1 VTLDLQA
8 LHEFAIKAKRACYVG
23 NGQPVSPS
31 RLASHDLKFAD
42 DDWSY
47 CDSYFGGTDF
57 LGQEVIW
64 LNSEPTWVMN
74 YYGFILRPDL
84 ITPTQAGDT
93 LKRALS
99 APDSQARLLDNLF
112 FDGPHGRY
120 TITSKGSI
128 DHFSGQESI
137 SVNDVI
143 AYALDYHGGL
153 VRP

>member
-1 VTLDLQA
+1 MTLDLQA
-8 LHEFAIKAKRACYVG
+8 LHQFAIKAKKACYVG

-31 RLASHDLKFAD
+31 RLASHDLAFAD
-42 DDWSY
+42 GEWSY
-47 CDSYFGGTDF
+47 RDSYFGGTDF

-64 LNSEPTWVMN
+64 FGSEATWVMN

-93 LKRALS
+93 LKQALS
-99 APDSQARLLDNLF
+99 SPDSQARLLDNLS

-120 TITSKGSI
+120 TITSKGYI

-137 SVNDVI
+137 SVNGVI
-143 AYALDYHGGL
+143 TYVLDYHGGL